1 MFRFY
6 KPKSWIIIV
15 DVLIIMLN
23 AFFVFVFL
31 PLTTPTPF
39 KKYSIPLLIFIASW
53 VLISYFLERYRK
65 TMNYSFFKSISKLIG
80 AFLLVA
86 VVFGGIIFIQPQSP
100 YSENILI
107 TILIGVFLTE
117 YLFIFFYFAFRYA
130 TQYEAETLEH
140 RDRVGEKPLV
150 THRLSNDAIYER
162 SKRIEEFA
170 GNKVLKFC
178 EKNCDLFDS
187 GAFVMT
193 GTACC
198 EENGNSAEEFNT
210 IIQLKRLNKIRG
222 INDMFVRISE
232 KLQNN
237 GTLVCCYKSQSTIKK
252 KIFKKYPRLIAHVYY
267 FFHFLIHR
275 LFPKVFF
282 THRLYYDLTDGRD
295 RSLSKTEVLGRLIYC
310 GFKIERVA
318 KVGDDHYV
326 FARRVHNPEP
336 QTQRYYGALIKLKR
350 YGANGKLFNVYKFR
364 TMHPYAEFLQDYVYE
379 QNSLAEGG
387 KFKHDIRVSTVGRFM
402 RKYWIDELPMLFN
415 VLFGDM
421 KLVGVRPLSM
431 QYFKLYSE
439 ELQQL
444 RIRHKP
450 GLLPPFYAHM
460 PKTLEEIENSEKTYL
475 LECEKNGTGITDV
488 KYFFLILK
496 NIIFGKA
503 RSA

>member
-6 KPKSWIIIV
+6 KPKSWLIV
-15 DVLIIMLN
+15 ADVLIIMLN

-31 PLTTPTPF
+31 PLTTSTPF
-39 KKYSIPLLIFIASW
+39 KKYTIPLLLFLFVW
-53 VLISYFLERYRK
+53 VLISYFLERYR
-65 TMNYSFFKSISKLIG
+65 TAMNFSFFKSISKLIG
-80 AFLLVA
+80 TFILVA
-86 VVFGGIIFIQPQSP
+86 LVFGGLIVILPRSP
-100 YSENILI
+100 YSENVLIAILLGI
-107 TILIGVFLTE
+107 FLVE
-117 YLFIFFYFAFRYA
+117 YLFVFFYFAFKYA
-130 TQYEAETLEH
+130 TQYEVESLEQ
-140 RDRVGEKPLV
+140 RDRENEIPIV
-150 THRLSNDAIYER
+150 THRLSDDAIDER
-162 SKRIEEFA
+162 RKRIEEFA

-187 GAFVMT
+187 GSFVMT
-193 GTACC
+193 GIACC
-198 EENGNSAEEFNT
+198 EENGKSEIEYT
-210 IIQLKRLNKIRG
+210 SIIQLKRLNKIRG
-222 INDMFVRISE
+222 INDMLVRINE

-237 GTLVCCYKSQSTIKK
+237 GTIVCCYKSQSTIKK
-252 KIFKKYPRLIAHVYY
+252 KIFKKYPRFIALIYY
-267 FFHFLIHR
+267 FFHFLVHR

-295 RSLSKTEVLGRLIYC
+295 RSLSKTEVLGRLVYC
-310 GFKIERVA
+310 GFKIERVS

-336 QTQRYYGALIKLKR
+336 QIQRYYGPLIKLKR
-350 YGANGKLFNVYKFR
+350 FGAKGKLFNVYKFR
-364 TMHPYAEFLQDYVYE
+364 TMHPYAEFLQEYVYE
-379 QNSLAEGG
+379 QNNLAEGG
-387 KFKHDIRVSTVGRFM
+387 KFKHDIRVSTIGRVM
-402 RKYWIDELPMLFN
+402 RKYWLDELPMLLN

-421 KLVGVRPLSM
+421 KMVGVRPLSM

-444 RIRHKP
+444 RVRHKP